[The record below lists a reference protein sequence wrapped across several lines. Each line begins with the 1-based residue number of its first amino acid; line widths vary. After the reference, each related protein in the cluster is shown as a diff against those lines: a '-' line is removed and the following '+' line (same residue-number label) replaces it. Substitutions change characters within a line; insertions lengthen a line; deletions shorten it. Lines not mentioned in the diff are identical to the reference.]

1 MAPIDIVAIEHHA
14 RRLRA
19 QEMQRVQGLV
29 SKQMKLYG
37 HLLAATVLT
46 GLIAL
51 SDGLFRLF
59 SWNPHP
65 PHTWRHS

>member
-1 MAPIDIVAIEHHA
+1 MTHIDSVAIEQHA

-19 QEMQRVQGLV
+19 QEMQRVQGLM

-37 HLLAATVLT
+37 HLLAATVLQAM
-46 GLIAL
+46 IAV
-51 SDGLFRLF
+51 SDGLFKLF